1 MTASDSEA
9 CDSFSPRETLKFRG
23 RARVGRGGR
32 VVFDRCSVRVANLH
46 AASAGGKVGG
56 SWSRDGGAGSEVS
69 SILEDMKRSSM
80 AASRGGALRA
90 PSSAWDWGKLHS
102 RVNVKAGADAG
113 KADAPPAA
121 AAAAA
126 AVKKVADVKK
136 TSLGQM
142 SAMWGTTGVGQ
153 KRRLQVMPGTS
164 LGNAGQKK
172 AKVEG
177 EDAAASTASTAN
189 GAQE

>member
-1 MTASDSEA
+1 MILFLS
-9 CDSFSPRETLKFRG
+9 RETLKFRG

-56 SWSRDGGAGSEVS
+56 SWSRDGGAGSDVS
-69 SILEDMKRSSM
+69 SILDDLKRSSM
-80 AASRGGALRA
+80 AASRGGVLRA
-90 PSSAWDWGKLHS
+90 SSSAWDWGKLHS
-102 RVNVKAGADAG
+102 RVKVKAGADAG
-113 KADAPPAA
+113 KADAPNAG
-121 AAAAA
+121 AA

-153 KRRLQVMPGTS
+153 KRRLQEMPGTS

-172 AKVEG
+172 AKAEG